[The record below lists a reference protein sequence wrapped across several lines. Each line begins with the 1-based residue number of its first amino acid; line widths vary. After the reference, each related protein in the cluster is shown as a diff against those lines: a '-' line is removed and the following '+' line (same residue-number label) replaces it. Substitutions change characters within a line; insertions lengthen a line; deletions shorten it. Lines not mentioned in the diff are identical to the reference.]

1 MNNNEPLS
9 ELISLTGKLAIITG
23 SASGIGAATA
33 LRFAE
38 AGANLILLDIDQE
51 RLEASQSKLNVYDV
65 STKIYQIDLSN
76 KGEIDKFWSSLEN
89 QTPNILVN
97 NAGVYPFTDFLE
109 TDEALVQQVLNIN
122 LHAVYWMCQQFIQRN
137 LDAKQKA
144 TIVNLGSIEANLPF
158 KKDLAHYTTGKAAVI
173 ALTRSL
179 ARDYGEKGIRANV
192 ILPGG
197 IITEGTKNAA
207 KQIWKNPA
215 LITDGIKFG
224 SRLPLQRFGKPDEIA
239 RMILILA
246 SDISSYMTGAV
257 VPVDGGFLSA

>member
-1 MNNNEPLS
+1 MNKNKPLS

-23 SASGIGAATA
+23 AASGIGAATA

-51 RLEASQSKLNVYDV
+51 KLKASQSKLDSYDV
-65 STKIYQIDLSN
+65 STKTYQIDLS
-76 KGEIDKFWSSLEN
+76 KKSDIAAFWSSLDN
-89 QTPNILVN
+89 QTANILVN
-97 NAGVYPFTDFLE
+97 NAGIYPFADFLK
-109 TDEALVQQVLNIN
+109 TDEALVEQVMNIN
-122 LHAVYWMCQQFIQRN
+122 LHAVYWMCQQFIQRC
-137 LDAKQKA
+137 LDAKEKGS
-144 TIVNLGSIEANLPF
+144 IVNIGSIEANLPF
-158 KKDLAHYTTGKAAVI
+158 KKDLAHYTTSKAAVI

-179 ARDYGEKGIRANV
+179 ARDYGEDGIRANV

-197 IITEGTKNAA
+197 IITEGTKNTA
-207 KQIWKNPA
+207 KQIWRKPA

-224 SRLPLQRFGKPDEIA
+224 SRLPLQRFGQPDEIA
-239 RMILILA
+239 RIILILA